1 MGRLPK
7 ALLIS
12 FFYTAI
18 AIVLDAIA
26 IYYFKLNV
34 PVTVIV
40 TTFLVLF
47 ILSFEYVDATRRSE
61 RNFAE
66 RRRAEAQGFAFS
78 LMWDALDGDAKQR
91 FYQLTKEDGESN
103 ELSTKYQR
111 LQNDIRYW
119 EKEIERLR

>member
-7 ALLIS
+7 TLLIS
-12 FFYTAI
+12 FLYTAI

-26 IYYFKLNV
+26 IFYFKLNA
-34 PVTVIV
+34 PITVIV
-40 TTFLVLF
+40 TTFLVLS

-66 RRRAEAQGFAFS
+66 RRKAEAQGFAFS
-78 LMWDALDGDAKQR
+78 LMWDALDSDAKQR
-91 FYQLTKEDGESN
+91 FYQLTKEDGESS

-111 LQNDIRYW
+111 LQNDVRYW
-119 EKEIERLR
+119 EKR

>member
-7 ALLIS
+7 TLLIS
-12 FFYTAI
+12 FLYTAI

-26 IYYFKLNV
+26 IFYFKLNA
-34 PVTVIV
+34 PITVIV
-40 TTFLVLF
+40 TTFLVLS

-66 RRRAEAQGFAFS
+66 RRKAEAQGFAFS
-78 LMWDALDGDAKQR
+78 LMWGALDGDAKQR
-91 FYQLTKEDGESN
+91 FYQLTKEDGESS

-111 LQNDIRYW
+111 LQNDVRYW
-119 EKEIERLR
+119 EKEIDRLR

>member
-7 ALLIS
+7 TLLIS
-12 FFYTAI
+12 FLYTAI

-26 IYYFKLNV
+26 IFYFKLNA
-34 PVTVIV
+34 PITVIV
-40 TTFLVLF
+40 TTFLVLS

-66 RRRAEAQGFAFS
+66 RRKAEAQGFAFS
-78 LMWDALDGDAKQR
+78 LIWDALDSDAKQR
-91 FYQLTKEDGESN
+91 FYQLTKEDGESS

-111 LQNDIRYW
+111 LQNDVRYW
-119 EKEIERLR
+119 EKEIDRRR

>member
-7 ALLIS
+7 TLLIS
-12 FFYTAI
+12 FLYTAI

-26 IYYFKLNV
+26 IFYFKLNA
-34 PVTVIV
+34 PITVIV
-40 TTFLVLF
+40 TTFLVLS

-66 RRRAEAQGFAFS
+66 RRKAEAQGFAFS
-78 LMWDALDGDAKQR
+78 LMWDALDSDAKQR
-91 FYQLTKEDGESN
+91 FYQLTKEDGESS

-111 LQNDIRYW
+111 LQNDVRYW
-119 EKEIERLR
+119 EKEIDRLR

>member
-7 ALLIS
+7 TLLIS
-12 FFYTAI
+12 LLYTAI
-18 AIVLDAIA
+18 AIVLDVIA
-26 IYYFKLNV
+26 IYYFKLNA
-34 PVTVIV
+34 PITVIV
-40 TTFLVLF
+40 TTFLVLS

-66 RRRAEAQGFAFS
+66 RRKAEAQGFAFS

-91 FYQLTKEDGESN
+91 FYQLTKEDGESS

-111 LQNDIRYW
+111 LQNDVRYW
-119 EKEIERLR
+119 EKEIDRLR

>member
-7 ALLIS
+7 TLLIS
-12 FFYTAI
+12 FLYTAI

-26 IYYFKLNV
+26 IFYFKLNA
-34 PVTVIV
+34 PITVIV
-40 TTFLVLF
+40 TTFLVLS

-66 RRRAEAQGFAFS
+66 RRKAEAQGFAFS
-78 LMWDALDGDAKQR
+78 LIWDALDSDAKQR
-91 FYQLTKEDGESN
+91 FYQLTKEDGESS

-111 LQNDIRYW
+111 LQNDVRYW
-119 EKEIERLR
+119 EKEIDRLR